1 MDNNIVDFAVFGNPI
16 SHSKSPIIHDIFSKN
31 HNINK
36 NYTSFLVCEKNFFSI
51 LDSFFENFGKGANV
65 TAPFKEHA
73 FIYSDFITRNAKISG
88 SVNTFKKLENGKI
101 LGDNTDGIGLLYDLK
116 RIKFLKKKC
125 NILLLGAGGVVRGIL
140 EPLLSLKNSI
150 YILNRTTQKSEKL
163 KVQFSKYG
171 SIEILNKENKKN
183 IIFDL
188 VINATPLGSIK
199 DFSSLLNDV
208 IHPNINCYDICYQLE
223 SLTPFLFFC
232 KKRFVNSC
240 YDGIGMLV
248 AQAAY
253 SFLLWHGILPEIDSV
268 ISTLKK
274 EHKKNI

>member
-31 HNINK
+31 YNINK
-36 NYTSFLVCEKNFFSI
+36 NYISFLVCEKNFFSI

-73 FIYSDFITRNAKISG
+73 FIYSDFVTRNAKISG
-88 SVNTFKKLENGKI
+88 SVNTFKKLKNGKI

-116 RIKFLKKKC
+116 RIKFLKKKS

-140 EPLLSLKNSI
+140 EPLLSLGNSI
-150 YILNRTTQKSEKL
+150 YILNRTKKKAEKL
-163 KVQFSKYG
+163 KIQFSKYG
-171 SIEILNKENKKN
+171 LIEILNRKNKKN

-199 DFSSLLNDV
+199 DFSILLNDL
-208 IHPNINCYDICYQLE
+208 IHQNINCYDICYQLE
-223 SLTPFLFFC
+223 RLTPFLFFC
-232 KKRFVNSC
+232 KKRFVNNC

-253 SFLLWHGILPEIDSV
+253 SFFLWHGILPEIDSV

-274 EHKKNI
+274 EYKKNI